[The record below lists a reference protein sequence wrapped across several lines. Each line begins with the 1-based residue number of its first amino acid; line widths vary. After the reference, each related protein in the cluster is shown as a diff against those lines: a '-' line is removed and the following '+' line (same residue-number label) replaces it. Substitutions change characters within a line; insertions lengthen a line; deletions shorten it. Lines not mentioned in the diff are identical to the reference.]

1 MKCSN
6 KKPDISYFFGRR
18 IPNFIQIDRSPAFLI
33 ADDFIRSNKI
43 VKTNWPNYQVIGHFI
58 LTI

>member
-6 KKPDISYFFGRR
+6 KKPGISYFFGRR

-33 ADDFIRSNKI
+33 SDDFIRSNKI
-43 VKTNWPNYQVIGHFI
+43 VKTNWPNY
-58 LTI
+58 